1 MTTAGNTASYQN
13 YFTKEHDMLRQAM
26 REFVK
31 KEIIP
36 YVDDWEEAGETPM
49 DLYRKA
55 GELGFLGINYP
66 VEYGGVEGDVFD
78 GIVVSEELC
87 RSGSIGIAA
96 SLSIHGVALP
106 PIVAHGTHEQKEKF
120 VRPVIKGKRKAAL
133 AVTEPDGGSDVAALK
148 TTAVRDG
155 DHYVVNGSKTFITS
169 GIKAGQFTVAVRT
182 GGEGAHGISLLIV
195 ESDSPGFSVSN
206 KLKKMGWWASDTAE
220 LFFDNCI
227 VPVENLIG
235 EENKGFYYQME
246 NFQHERLG
254 MAGQTNMISEICL
267 DECLRYAKERK
278 AFGKTLSGFQVT
290 RHKLAE
296 MATLLEASREFTYRI
311 AAKINAGENQV
322 KEISMAKNFA
332 CMVSN
337 QVTFEATQIFGG
349 YGFMRGYVVER
360 LYRDN
365 RVMSIGGGTSEIMNE
380 IISRIILNERKVRG
394 V

>member
-1 MTTAGNTASYQN
+1 MATSGNTASYQK
-13 YFTKEHDMLRQAM
+13 YFSKEHDMLRKAV

-31 KEIIP
+31 KEIVP
-36 YVDDWEEAGETPM
+36 YVDEWEEAGETPM
-49 DLYRKA
+49 DLFRKA
-55 GELGFLGINYP
+55 GALGFLGINYP

-87 RSGSIGIAA
+87 RSGSIGVAA
-96 SLSIHGVALP
+96 GLSIHGVALP
-106 PIVAHGTHEQKEKF
+106 PIRDHGTHKQKEKF
-120 VRPVIKGKRKAAL
+120 LRPVITGERKAAL
-133 AVTEPDGGSDVAALK
+133 AITEPGGGSDVAALK
-148 TTAVRDG
+148 TTARRDG

-169 GIKAGQFTVAVRT
+169 GAKAGQFTVAART
-182 GGEGAHGISLLIV
+182 GGEGAHGVSLLIV
-195 ESDSPGFSVSN
+195 ESDTPGFSVSK
-206 KLKKMGWWASDTAE
+206 KLSKMGWWASDTAE
-220 LFFDNCI
+220 LYFDNCI
-227 VPVENLIG
+227 VPAENLIG

-254 MAGQTNMISEICL
+254 MAGQTNMISAICL
-267 DECLRYAKERK
+267 DECIKYAKERE
-278 AFGKTLSGFQVT
+278 AFGKPLSGFQVT

-296 MATLLEASREFTYRI
+296 MATLLEASREFTYRV

-337 QVTFEATQIFGG
+337 QVTFAATQIFGG

-360 LYRDN
+360 LFRDN

-380 IISRIILNERKVRG
+380 IISRIILNERRM
-394 V
+394 

>member
-1 MTTAGNTASYQN
+1 MPENSTSYQK
-13 YFTKEHDMLRQAM
+13 YFTKEHDMLRQAV
-26 REFVK
+26 RDFVK

-36 YVDDWEEAGETPM
+36 YVDEWEEAGETPM
-49 DLYRKA
+49 ELYQKA
-55 GELGFLGINYP
+55 GELGFLAINYP
-66 VEYGGVEGDVFD
+66 VEYGGVAGDVFD

-87 RSGSIGIAA
+87 RCGSIGIPA
-96 SLSIHGVALP
+96 SISTHGIALP

-120 VRPVIKGKRKAAL
+120 VRPVIEGKRKAAL
-133 AVTEPDGGSDVAALK
+133 AVTEPGGGSDVANLK
-148 TTAVRDG
+148 TTAVREG
-155 DHYVVNGSKTFITS
+155 DHYVVNGNKTFITT
-169 GIKAGQFTVAVRT
+169 GIHAGQFTVAART

-195 ESDSPGFSVSN
+195 EADSPGFSVSG

-267 DECLRYAKERK
+267 NECLKYVKERE
-278 AFGKTLSGFQVT
+278 AFGKTLSGFQVL

-296 MATLLEASREFTYRI
+296 MATLLEASREFTYRV
-311 AAKINAGENQV
+311 AAKINAGEDQV
-322 KEISMAKNFA
+322 KEVSMAKNFA

-337 QVTFEATQIFGG
+337 RVTFEATQIFGG
-349 YGFMRGYVVER
+349 YGFIRGYVVER

-365 RVMSIGGGTSEIMNE
+365 RIMSIGGGTSEIMNE
-380 IISRIILNERKVRG
+380 IISRIILSERKV
-394 V
+394 